1 MAINEDFSI
10 IQGPPGTGKTLT
22 IAAIVVNWLRSDA
35 GSFIQTLVC
44 APSNTAADYLA
55 ERLFPLLGDKMVRY
69 YPTKREDLFNL
80 TMENVR
86 PSSLLAAVIKECRAA
101 PAADKSDP
109 LSDYCHFLDLAKIG
123 KVVVISDDEKDD
135 YDKGRVKMSTG
146 NETESD
152 EDDDEEIEEYEEEKS
167 DSFCSSF

>member
-1 MAINEDFSI
+1 M
-10 IQGPPGTGKTLT
+10 
-22 IAAIVVNWLRSDA
+22 
-35 GSFIQTLVC
+35 
-44 APSNTAADYLA
+44 
-55 ERLFPLLGDKMVRY
+55 GDKMVRY